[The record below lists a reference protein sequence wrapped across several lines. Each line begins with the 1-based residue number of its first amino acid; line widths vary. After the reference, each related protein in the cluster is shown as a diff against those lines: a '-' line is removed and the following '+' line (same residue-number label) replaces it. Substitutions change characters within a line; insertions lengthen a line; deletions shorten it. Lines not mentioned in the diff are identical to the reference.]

1 MAGATK
7 HIFDHDVRDIIGM
20 LNKQLADI
28 KHVLPRTY
36 STEDII
42 NLLKYYFPHEWFSI
56 EMKYLYY
63 TKKDVFL
70 KKRFGKSRY
79 NMKRPGHLVKCVGLY
94 KKIVSPE
101 FKAKHMNEFSEEI
114 MLKKRSA
121 LWSIRA
127 HKIEKINKKISNA
140 KLKVQQVTPEYI
152 DQIFGL
158 YERKT
163 TSQKDKVY
171 LLAELK
177 KYYSPKIIQFFYKLN
192 DTELNKQLRQEAFYH
207 LQSFNYQPRLRRQKY
222 MKVHAGNSKRKE
234 FLKKVYPD
242 QKFSIIQTPQE
253 LEYRIENAK
262 EQQLKKYDYF
272 LSHSSKDRELV
283 QKLIQFQ
290 NKQGKDVFCD
300 WINDIDYLKR
310 HLLCDA
316 TLKVIE
322 KRLEQSDALLF
333 VKSEYSMT
341 SIWCKYELN
350 FYLELGRPIYTIA
363 VEDINSDKF
372 AVMLENDRWFFE
384 PSYKALAL
392 FEGTKIVA

>member
-1 MAGATK
+1 
-7 HIFDHDVRDIIGM
+7 
-20 LNKQLADI
+20 
-28 KHVLPRTY
+28 
-36 STEDII
+36 
-42 NLLKYYFPHEWFSI
+42 
-56 EMKYLYY
+56 
-63 TKKDVFL
+63 
-70 KKRFGKSRY
+70 
-79 NMKRPGHLVKCVGLY
+79 
-94 KKIVSPE
+94 
-101 FKAKHMNEFSEEI
+101 
-114 MLKKRSA
+114 
-121 LWSIRA
+121 
-127 HKIEKINKKISNA
+127 
-140 KLKVQQVTPEYI
+140 
-152 DQIFGL
+152 
-158 YERKT
+158 
-163 TSQKDKVY
+163 
-171 LLAELK
+171 
-177 KYYSPKIIQFFYKLN
+177 
-192 DTELNKQLRQEAFYH
+192 
-207 LQSFNYQPRLRRQKY
+207 

-392 FEGTKIVA
+392 FE